1 MASAWGRPPG
11 WVQPRP
17 TTMPLRTTSAATAGL
32 GRLSGRAR
40 SASAAAAASQR
51 ASSVCTRD
59 GGLLRLCPGALACG
73 TCGASGFFRS
83 ALALGL
89 GFHGLDVEAG
99 GTAESLV
106 RLALAFGA
114 GFLFGADAILEA
126 LVLDVRRDDE
136 IGRASCRERV

>member
-1 MASAWGRPPG
+1 
-11 WVQPRP
+11 
-17 TTMPLRTTSAATAGL
+17 
-32 GRLSGRAR
+32 R
-40 SASAAAAASQR
+40 SASAAAAANQR

-59 GGLLRLCPGALACG
+59 GGLLRLCPGALARS
-73 TCGASGFFRS
+73 TCGARGFFGG

-89 GFHGLDVEAG
+89 GFHGLDVEAR

-126 LVLDVRRDDE
+126 LVLAVRRDDVLVGAV
-136 IGRASCRERV
+136 GRRSEERRVGHAGWARGARGGER